1 MGGHGSAE
9 HYILLDDRSVGLEGE
24 ALRAPVRMAGLPGT
38 DQGDGRRSSWTGGPS
53 REIGRDKKECDAAQ
67 AILLFSASG
76 RPSPQYSFRLPS
88 IREET
93 PLLLGG
99 GQASSLGRTPA
110 VPTLAYPFCHEAAG
124 RATAWRRLG
133 SPSAARSRAGVVQ
146 DQPASDFD
154 QASAPAPPSTYV
166 TQEEPAG
173 PGHGTPWVEHRSAV
187 GAQISLRFPGACYLT
202 VTSDLLSTFSR
213 IWGAWDHGL
222 IGEWRASWSICVEPA
237 RAWDQG
243 PTIAR
248 GKTCFLMVSENIDWD
263 APAAIPRSSPGGQDA

>member
-88 IREET
+88 IREAT

-146 DQPASDFD
+146 KISPRAILTKRARRPRHQPMSPKRNRRGLATARPGLSIDPRLALRYHFVFL
-154 QASAPAPPSTYV
+154 APV
-166 TQEEPAG
+166 T
-173 PGHGTPWVEHRSAV
+173 
-187 GAQISLRFPGACYLT
+187 
-202 VTSDLLSTFSR
+202 
-213 IWGAWDHGL
+213 
-222 IGEWRASWSICVEPA
+222 
-237 RAWDQG
+237 
-243 PTIAR
+243 
-248 GKTCFLMVSENIDWD
+248 
-263 APAAIPRSSPGGQDA
+263 